1 MVDKLKHVCPE
12 CKTNKW
18 IVDYKEG
25 CFADLTRHSICLFCK
40 QEKEIEKLKKEILEL
55 KNKIKET
62 YSLLEDTR
70 KTSKE
75 INDEV
80 VGNGKDI
87 HEIRTQLANR
97 RQIDSERIENKEGKH
112 EEQFLKATGRRVAT
126 KKPKPQPKVETATK
140 NRFSLLSEKEEDTIL
155 IGDSMVKDQGEYFG
169 LKNQKKKKGQII
181 PWCYSKEDQRRSRKH
196 ENREREDHYHSSGQ
210 WK

>member
-18 IVDYKEG
+18 IIDYKEG

-40 QEKEIEKLKKEILEL
+40 QGKEIEKLKKENLEL
-55 KNKIKET
+55 KNKVQEI
-62 YSLLEDTR
+62 YSLLEETR

-87 HEIRTQLANR
+87 HEIRTQLANKG
-97 RQIDSERIENKEGKH
+97 QIGNERIEYREEKK
-112 EEQFLKATGRRVAT
+112 EEQFVKATGRRVAP
-126 KKPKPQPKVETATK
+126 KKPRPQPKVETATK

-169 LKNQKKKKGQII
+169 LKNQKKERSDHTLVLQQGRSTKK
-181 PWCYSKEDQRRSRKH
+181 
-196 ENREREDHYHSSGQ
+196 
-210 WK
+210 